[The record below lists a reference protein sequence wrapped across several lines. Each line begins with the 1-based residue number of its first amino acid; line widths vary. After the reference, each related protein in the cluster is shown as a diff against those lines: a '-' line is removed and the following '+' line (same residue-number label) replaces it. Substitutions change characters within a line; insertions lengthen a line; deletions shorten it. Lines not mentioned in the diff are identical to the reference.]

1 MSIFSHSKGE
11 PNKSLNGSEGAAKP
25 NTAPTSG
32 KKSPDMV
39 STLGPAMQVTGNIVC
54 EGSLQIFGRVIGDIH
69 VSQLVICEG
78 AQVEG
83 NIVAHEASIH
93 GVFKGNIHG
102 NKVKLQGKA
111 VVDSEI
117 YNNSLTVE
125 QDVQFNGVSRRLE
138 KPIDSPSSTDAK
150 TVSSSAMAD
159 KNPAASLAGLAAGV
173 Q

>member
-69 VSQLVICEG
+69 VSNLVICEG
-78 AQVEG
+78 ARVEG
-83 NIVAHEASIH
+83 NIIAHEASIH

-102 NKVKLQGKA
+102 NKVKLIFNSCGVGMGCKSLIFHESRIGFLKN
-111 VVDSEI
+111 VVPRHGA
-117 YNNSLTVE
+117 
-125 QDVQFNGVSRRLE
+125 F
-138 KPIDSPSSTDAK
+138 
-150 TVSSSAMAD
+150 
-159 KNPAASLAGLAAGV
+159 
-173 Q
+173 